1 MNKTPKITP
10 VSISELF
17 PKENYRVRIRH
28 YRNQIECENAGFPKK
43 AKWATWIRVYDAEN
57 PDVLLATADSACSK
71 RDTPCRKTG
80 LYIAL
85 QRAAKMLKLSGFPVG
100 KEI

>member
-1 MNKTPKITP
+1 MHKQPKINP
-10 VSISELF
+10 VKIEELF
-17 PKENYRVRIRH
+17 PRTHYKVKVRH
-28 YRNQIECENAGFPKK
+28 YRDEHDCSIAGFPKK
-43 AKWATWIRVYDAEN
+43 AKWGTMVLIYDAEN

-100 KEI
+100 KEA